1 MLEEIVISAKK
12 AIELADNILA
22 KTAKEFDADWV
33 IKNLKALREM
43 AREEGDPAVIKILRL
58 AYEHINDNGDF
69 NIGFASDADE
79 DEEADEDETEEMT
92 SEEDDA
98 EGDDT
103 EDEAEEDSEEMVVE
117 EKE

>member
-1 MLEEIVISAKK
+1 MQNPK

-79 DEEADEDETEEMT
+79 DEEADEDEAQISDLEYLLTLVQRSEREKSKEEIK
-92 SEEDDA
+92 
-98 EGDDT
+98 
-103 EDEAEEDSEEMVVE
+103 EM
-117 EKE
+117 KTLLLSLK